1 MDVLCV
7 LNVLNNIILKI
18 YNPLVELMKVGFYG
32 GAFDPI
38 TKGHLNI
45 ARDLINNQVVDQVIF
60 LPCYYSYSDKKMES
74 GEDRLKMIQ
83 MSIDTLG
90 MGDKIKVS
98 DFEIKNQITG
108 DSFIIWQK
116 MMNYFDSNNDYYF
129 IIGSDNVNKVIKWSK
144 ICDLRNII
152 KFIIINR
159 NGYDSFDDFW
169 FEKNPHIYICG
180 YEYDISSTQFK
191 NDYLES
197 RQSNIIN
204 SCVLDYIIQ
213 NKLYV

>member
-116 MMNYFDSNNDYYF
+116 MMNY
-129 IIGSDNVNKVIKWSK
+129 
-144 ICDLRNII
+144 
-152 KFIIINR
+152 
-159 NGYDSFDDFW
+159 
-169 FEKNPHIYICG
+169 
-180 YEYDISSTQFK
+180 
-191 NDYLES
+191 
-197 RQSNIIN
+197 
-204 SCVLDYIIQ
+204 LDR
-213 NKLYV
+213 KSVV